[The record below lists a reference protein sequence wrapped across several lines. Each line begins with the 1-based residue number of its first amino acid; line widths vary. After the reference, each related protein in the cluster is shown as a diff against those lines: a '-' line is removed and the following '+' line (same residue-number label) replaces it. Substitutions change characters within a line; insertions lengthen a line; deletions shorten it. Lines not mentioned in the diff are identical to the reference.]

1 MAIQIESTSARP
13 DIQYSVSA
21 IGIEF
26 QCLSSPSMEM
36 LANWLDLK
44 ATLQDSM
51 IEGYQTMAAENLR
64 LAEEDMPIALETW
77 PEWD

>member
-1 MAIQIESTSARP
+1 MVIQIESTSSRP
-13 DIQYSVSA
+13 DIQYSVSS

-26 QCLSSPSMEM
+26 KYLSSPSMDM
-36 LANWLDLK
+36 LAKWLSLK
-44 ATLQDSM
+44 ATLQNSM

-77 PEWD
+77 PKWD